1 MLLFGN
7 KRAVEP
13 IKSVPTTALDAT
25 LGSMAPKSMTLTR
38 HDEGPRFLDT
48 YSEVD
53 LRGFFNSFRFATGR
67 YTGKNFNEMFAQ
79 LGFTHLIFSIDVSD
93 NFVHRVSLYD
103 TTQCPE
109 NLLAQFVIRKTITFY
124 LMIPS
129 LNHINYY
136 ENRLFIRRETTF
148 SVLNTKSF
156 DPKAA
161 GVPEYYSHGFEEGLS
176 YLRGYFYGSN
186 MTESKNNG
194 MQTMPWCRERK
205 IGENP
210 HLLQMIAIEW
220 LRFQNPKKPWGTMV
234 PLPGQFHP
242 GLGSVDDMQML
253 LQQLCEKRDRD
264 GVLNIPEHWHNAYVY
279 SRMRWSY
286 HFLNPAFEGF
296 FLSTRIALEKD
307 LKERGLAM
315 VAWAVNLGLLRC
327 RVPQEMVNKGV
338 DPLTTFAIKWVGQEQ
353 VTAAKPKL
361 LEYFSSS
368 GYKDMV
374 RKYTRPELFYID
386 WSAASLL
393 PTTIN
398 MPFQIEDLTRKSV

>member
-1 MLLFGN
+1 ML
-7 KRAVEP
+7 
-13 IKSVPTTALDAT
+13 
-25 LGSMAPKSMTLTR
+25 
-38 HDEGPRFLDT
+38 
-48 YSEVD
+48 
-53 LRGFFNSFRFATGR
+53 R
-67 YTGKNFNEMFAQ
+67 YG
-79 LGFTHLIFSIDVSD
+79 
-93 NFVHRVSLYD
+93 
-103 TTQCPE
+103 
-109 NLLAQFVIRKTITFY
+109 
-124 LMIPS
+124 
-129 LNHINYY
+129 
-136 ENRLFIRRETTF
+136 NRLFIRRETTF

-161 GVPEYYSHGFEEGLS
+161 GVPEYYAHGFEEGLS

-194 MQTMPWCRERK
+194 MPWCRERR

-286 HFLNPAFEGF
+286 HFLNPVFEGF
-296 FLSTRIALEKD
+296 FLSTRAALEKD
-307 LKERGLAM
+307 IKERGLAM

-327 RVPQEMVNKGV
+327 RVPQEMVSKGV

-361 LEYFSSS
+361 LEYFSSP

-398 MPFQIEDLTRKSV
+398 MPFQIEDLTRKASPSSS